1 LFALVSGK
9 PAQSLP
15 TLRETERI
23 VCPMSQRPQLATAM
37 RLTIAAFRRHN
48 ASRFGAALA
57 FYIVFSIAPV
67 LLIAIAIAGN
77 LLGRQHAEQEIL
89 DRIGVSIGSA
99 GRIAIAAMIKD
110 AAPLRAG
117 WLATTL
123 GVMTLYFGLAGVY
136 RQIDDALQTIWREK
150 EDEGA
155 GEVRGHRS
163 RLASMALVGAVGGVV
178 LLTVIADAAI
188 AVAGKYAAARLVGG
202 ELLWHAT
209 QLLLST
215 LVLTAL
221 FAAVFRYLPKA
232 RVTWRDVGLGA
243 AVTAVL
249 FVVGKFALGIYLGKA
264 AVGSAFGAAGSIV
277 VVLLWSF
284 WSAQIFFLGL
294 EFTHVYAQER
304 EPGVH
309 GRQ

>member
-1 LFALVSGK
+1 MAK
-9 PAQSLP
+9 
-15 TLRETERI
+15 
-23 VCPMSQRPQLATAM
+23 RPRLATAI
-37 RLTIAAFRRHN
+37 RLTFAAFRKHE

-77 LLGRQHAEQEIL
+77 VFGRQHAEEEIL
-89 DRIGVSIGSA
+89 GRIGVSIGSA
-99 GRIAIAAMIKD
+99 VGMAVAEMIRD

-123 GVMTLYFGLAGVY
+123 GLMSLYFGLSGVY
-136 RQIDDALQTIWREK
+136 RQIADALRTIWR
-150 EDEGA
+150 DEARGA
-155 GEVRGHRS
+155 DARPGLRKRIS
-163 RLASMALVGAVGGVV
+163 SMILVISVGGVV
-178 LLTVIADAAI
+178 LLSAIADAAI
-188 AVAGKYAAARLVGG
+188 AVTGRYAATRLAGG
-202 ELLWHAT
+202 EVVWQAA

-221 FAAVFRYLPKA
+221 FAAVFQYLPQA
-232 RVTWRDVGLGA
+232 RVTWRDVRLGA
-243 AVTAVL
+243 AVTAIL
-249 FVVGKFALGIYLGKA
+249 FVIGKFALGIYLGKA

-277 VVLLWSF
+277 VVLLWSY

-304 EPGVH
+304 EP
-309 GRQ
+309 